1 MGYSDR
7 GDVTL
12 VRLRITLMM
21 SCLRICY
28 NMELCSFENMG
39 VVSKVI
45 EFLCGEMENVVI
57 LEPVMRDTTS
67 VFFKSTVLN
76 QTCVY
81 RIYRVHIHCAWGSF
95 LLISSLN
102 SVFPTWNRLSHHKSW
117 SPLVTRLLDLEDIS
131 PLV

>member
-1 MGYSDR
+1 MG
-7 GDVTL
+7 
-12 VRLRITLMM
+12 LR
-21 SCLRICY
+21 
-28 NMELCSFENMG
+28 SFENMG

-81 RIYRVHIHCAWGSF
+81 SPYALCLGIFLVDIQFKKRVPHM
-95 LLISSLN
+95 
-102 SVFPTWNRLSHHKSW
+102 K
-117 SPLVTRLLDLEDIS
+117 
-131 PLV
+131 